1 MKRGRRLKPNGKPH
15 PLGSCDGY
23 APKGCRTGY
32 ASSDIFFLE
41 SCFYSMMCANHEEL
55 WSLDVG
61 DEFVCE
67 MDWGGFTRM
76 RDYVLNAMQGPNH
89 RR

>member
-1 MKRGRRLKPNGKPH
+1 
-15 PLGSCDGY
+15 
-23 APKGCRTGY
+23 
-32 ASSDIFFLE
+32 
-41 SCFYSMMCANHEEL
+41 MMCANHEEL

-89 RR
+89 RRRLYA